1 MSNVREILAKKG
13 NAVWSVSAQD
23 TVYDTLKFMAEKNI
37 GAVLVMED
45 KKIVGIFTER
55 DFARH
60 SLEKNLKLAEIPV
73 KSMMTAHILFV
84 SPSQSTEECMS
95 LMTAKRIR
103 HLPVITDD
111 ELAAM
116 KKMNPKS
123 PAELAKEEEIRRF
136 LAGEDIEPAESSH
149 EHNH

>member
-13 NAVWSVSAQD
+13 NAVWSVNAQD

-37 GAVLVMED
+37 GAVLIMED
-45 KKIVGIFTER
+45 KKIAGIFTER

-73 KSMMTAHILFV
+73 KSMMTTHILFV

-103 HLPVITDD
+103 HLPVIENDRLVGLISIGDVVSKVIEDHKFSISQLEKYVT
-111 ELAAM
+111 
-116 KKMNPKS
+116 
-123 PAELAKEEEIRRF
+123 
-136 LAGEDIEPAESSH
+136 GEY
-149 EHNH
+149 